1 MALQVRRGT
10 NAERLAITPL
20 EGELIYVTDTKQLYV
35 GDGTTLGGTTT
46 IQNTIDSVLADS
58 TPQLGGS
65 LDLNGNDIT
74 GTGNINITGTI
85 TATGNINLGD
95 GAGGDQISV
104 GGVINGDLI
113 PDQDS
118 QHDLGSASAFWK
130 EAWIEQLTVDSQIT
144 AERVNA
150 DIIADDSTVVFNSTT
165 GLIAAAQ
172 VSGTFTGNVIGNVT
186 GDVVG
191 NTTGYHT
198 GDVKGSV
205 FADDSSIMVDSVGNN
220 LFAVGANF
228 TGDTSVFNLKTNSVV
243 DRDNFGILD
252 INMSNTGGNTQPR
265 IELKSN
271 GTSGTGMWIMTEDTG
286 RTLAGTDNIGR
297 ILFRAVDAAGT
308 HTPAVAIARKDELI
322 IAVGSKNTA
331 ETFHMATA
339 TGNYGLGIEPS
350 ADAKVNVGGAMLLG
364 NMDTTTR
371 DGLTAANGMIIYNTT
386 DNKFQGYENGSWVNL
401 I

>member
-46 IQNTIDSVLADS
+46 IQNTIDSLLADS

-104 GGVINGDLI
+104 GGVINGDLV
-113 PDQDS
+113 PDQDG

-130 EAWIEQLTVDSQIT
+130 EAWLEQLTVDSQIT

-198 GDVKGSV
+198 GDVSGSV
-205 FADDSSIMVDSVGNN
+205 FAGDSSVMVDAIGNE
-220 LFAVGANF
+220 LFATNLTL
-228 TGDTSVFNLKTNSVV
+228 TGDATIVDLNTNSIT
-243 DRDNFGILD
+243 DRDTFGILEID
-252 INMSNTGGNTQPR
+252 MTNTGGNPQPR

-271 GTSGTGMWIMTEDTG
+271 GASGTGMWIMTEDTG

-322 IAVGSKNTA
+322 IAVGDKNTA

>member
-46 IQNTIDSVLADS
+46 IQNTIDSLLADS

-104 GGVINGDLI
+104 GGVINGDLV
-113 PDQDS
+113 PDQDG

-172 VSGTFTGNVIGNVT
+172 VSGTLSNDVIGNIT

-205 FADDSSIMVDSVGNN
+205 FADDSSIMVDSVGNS
-220 LFAVGANF
+220 LFATNATI
-228 TGDTSVFNLKTNSVV
+228 TGSTNVVALQTNSIT
-243 DRDNFGILD
+243 DQSTNGILEID
-252 INMSNTGGNTQPR
+252 MTNTGGNSQPR
-265 IELKSN
+265 IELKSD
-271 GTSGTGMWIMTEDTG
+271 GASGTGMWIMTEDTG

-386 DNKFQGYENGSWVNL
+386 DNKFQGYENGSWANL